1 MWWWKSYLLCT
12 PPVSTEHPRGAAHT
26 QTQPGRTTQLLCTQG
41 TIPLPYELSLTPWN
55 RRQPFHLGSGC
66 DKSTTASLAS
76 DGKCDFVKTRK
87 SKSCKSQNPS
97 ICARLVKSFTGSP
110 SSQEYIQKSIHFF
123 SLESNIRLS
132 DISHMAFPTFSVW

>member
-1 MWWWKSYLLCT
+1 MCVWWKSYLLGIS
-12 PPVSTEHPRGAAHT
+12 PASTEHPQGAAHT
-26 QTQPGRTTQLLCTQG
+26 QTHPGSTAQLLCAQG

-55 RRQPFHLGSGC
+55 RQQPFHLGSGC

-76 DGKCDFVKTRK
+76 DGKCDFMKTRK

-97 ICARLVKSFTGSP
+97 ICARLLKSFTGS
-110 SSQEYIQKSIHFF
+110 SSSKSTFKICTFF
-123 SLESNIRLS
+123 SLESSSCLS